1 MLRTILAVIAGL
13 IVAMLLIFALESI
26 SLMLFPPP
34 PGMKLETE
42 ADIAQLVALSSTGQ
56 KAWVVFGWAFASFVG
71 GWIAALIA
79 RRHRRIAAGAIGVL
93 IVIGTVMNAMAIP
106 HPLWMNALGVLLPI
120 PLALLGAWLAMPRPR
135 IDA

>member
-56 KAWVVFGWAFASFVG
+56 KAWVVFGWALASFVG
-71 GWIAALIA
+71 GWIAALIS
-79 RRHRRIAAGAIGVL
+79 RRHRRVAAGAIGVL
-93 IVIGTVMNAMAIP
+93 IVIGTVMNATAIP

-120 PLALLGAWLAMPRPR
+120 PLALLGARLATPRPR